1 MEEWFRRVDLRYVFV
16 FGIWRLSK
24 LVWVIQEFTEREG
37 RVVDEDNDA
46 MSEDATF
53 TIVSSNFTSRVE
65 CNPAPKS

>member
-1 MEEWFRRVDLRYVFV
+1 MFPFSG
-16 FGIWRLSK
+16 FGGCLNQSGLFK
-24 LVWVIQEFTEREG
+24 EFTEREG

-46 MSEDATF
+46 ISDDATF